1 MSQLPSLTRMC
12 SRAANSALRRRHERK
27 NFSLFA
33 SCYYSRRTA
42 PRIRDRNEFSRV
54 WINKKSSDRV
64 TSRSRDRSRRQR
76 QPFRFRCCVQRSYLL
91 PSSSIRSIV
100 SLDDCK
106 MISFHVSFF
115 GLVAFLSS
123 PFISNLAYFRFVSLQ
138 NSSFVG
144 TSVDFLAKIF
154 GFKKTLMN

>member
-1 MSQLPSLTRMC
+1 
-12 SRAANSALRRRHERK
+12 
-27 NFSLFA
+27 
-33 SCYYSRRTA
+33 
-42 PRIRDRNEFSRV
+42 
-54 WINKKSSDRV
+54 
-64 TSRSRDRSRRQR
+64 
-76 QPFRFRCCVQRSYLL
+76 
-91 PSSSIRSIV
+91 
-100 SLDDCK
+100 

-123 PFISNLAYFRFVSLQ
+123 PFISNLAYFRFASLQ

>member
-76 QPFRFRCCVQRSYLL
+76 QPFRFRCCVQQSYLL
-91 PSSSIRSIV
+91 PPSSIRSMIV
-100 SLDDCK
+100 SLDDCE

-123 PFISNLAYFRFVSLQ
+123 PFISNLAYFRFASLQ

-144 TSVDFLAKIF
+144 TSDSLAKIF

>member
-1 MSQLPSLTRMC
+1 M
-12 SRAANSALRRRHERK
+12 
-27 NFSLFA
+27 
-33 SCYYSRRTA
+33 
-42 PRIRDRNEFSRV
+42 
-54 WINKKSSDRV
+54 
-64 TSRSRDRSRRQR
+64 
-76 QPFRFRCCVQRSYLL
+76 
-91 PSSSIRSIV
+91 IV
-100 SLDDCK
+100 SLDDCE

-123 PFISNLAYFRFVSLQ
+123 PFISNLAYFRFASLQ